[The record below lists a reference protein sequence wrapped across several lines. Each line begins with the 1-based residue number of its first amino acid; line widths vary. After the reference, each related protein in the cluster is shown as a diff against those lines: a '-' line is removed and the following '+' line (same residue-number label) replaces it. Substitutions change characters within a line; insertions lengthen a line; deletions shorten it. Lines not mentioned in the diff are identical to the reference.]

1 MVKAITKPQ
10 LNKQLAKAKA
20 TIGERDSK
28 INTLKKLVNTMGAQA
43 AAHENQIE
51 ELLKEPKVLRRTMDG
66 LHEEIQRINNQW
78 LENESKLLTDK
89 QSLQRRFNKL
99 QEGTDQERATVATL
113 TNLLVSLVAAK
124 EQVDDS

>member
-28 INTLKKLVNTMGAQA
+28 INTLKKLANTMGAQA

-51 ELLKEPKVLRRTMDG
+51 ELLKELKVLRGTMDG
-66 LHEEIQRINNQW
+66 LHEEIQKINNQW
-78 LENESKLLTDK
+78 SEKESKLLTDK
-89 QSLQRRFNKL
+89 QSLQRRFNKF
-99 QEGTDQERATVATL
+99 QESTDQERATVATL
-113 TNLLVSLVAAK
+113 TNLLVS
-124 EQVDDS
+124 

>member
-51 ELLKEPKVLRRTMDG
+51 ELLKEPKV
-66 LHEEIQRINNQW
+66 QRINNQW

-99 QEGTDQERATVATL
+99 QESTDQERATVATL

>member
-51 ELLKEPKVLRRTMDG
+51 ELLKELKVLRGTMDG
-66 LHEEIQRINNQW
+66 LHEEIQKINNQW
-78 LENESKLLTDK
+78 SEKESKLLTDK
-89 QSLQRRFNKL
+89 QSLQRRFNKF
-99 QEGTDQERATVATL
+99 QESTDQERATVATL
-113 TNLLVSLVAAK
+113 TNLLVSLVTAK
-124 EQVDDS
+124 EQVGNS